1 MLKVLLSNISLVQKG
16 HYKNLRRYDKIKCR
30 TNTDDEG

>member
-16 HYKNLRRYDKIKCR
+16 HYKNLRCYDKIKCR